1 MEVIPFII
9 GKDKYQMESTDDSF
23 DPIDR
28 TSENVFFLL
37 NVLILLLIIDL
48 VYYFINWLIFV
59 TLNLTSYIYMHAI
72 VLFSKKG
79 P

>member
-1 MEVIPFII
+1 MCDKENLDEMEMIPFII
-9 GKDKYQMESTDDSF
+9 GKDKYQMESTEDSF

-48 VYYFINWLIFV
+48 VYYFIN
-59 TLNLTSYIYMHAI
+59 
-72 VLFSKKG
+72 
-79 P
+79 

>member
-48 VYYFINWLIFV
+48 VYYFIN
-59 TLNLTSYIYMHAI
+59 
-72 VLFSKKG
+72 
-79 P
+79 